1 MAQGLN
7 LLYMIC
13 LVILVCFPYDRP
25 FFKKWQLCF
34 VFVEILIF
42 FAMCIVLT
50 WVFVFV
56 AVVVHLRATGDAPI
70 LKQCKLKVSPLVC
83 SYYFGFL
90 YAFQLHGY

>member
-1 MAQGLN
+1 
-7 LLYMIC
+7 MIC
-13 LVILVCFPYDRP
+13 LVILVCFPYDQP
-25 FFKKWQLCF
+25 FLKKGQLCF

-42 FAMCIVLT
+42 FAMCIVLI

-56 AVVVHLRATGDAPI
+56 AVVVHLRAISDAPI
-70 LKQCKLKVSPLVC
+70 MKQCKLKVSPLVC